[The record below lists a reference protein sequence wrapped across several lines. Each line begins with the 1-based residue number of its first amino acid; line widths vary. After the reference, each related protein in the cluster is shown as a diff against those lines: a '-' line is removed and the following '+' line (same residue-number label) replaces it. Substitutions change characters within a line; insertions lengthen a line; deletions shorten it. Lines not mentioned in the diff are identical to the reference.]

1 MGSRETPLLK
11 KPPLILL
18 LHILLPS
25 KAPLLRQVSN
35 WFDKTPSSL
44 ISRRWQRRRLTLI
57 LPTQRWERQPP
68 KFSPASKLEWLE
80 NLQKRPQKKVLLPQ
94 QRWKKLQKRQKLRRR
109 WILTWKTQR

>member
-80 NLQKRPQKKVLLPQ
+80 NLQKRPKRCRRASKPGRKLFEELMFLLRLGQ
-94 QRWKKLQKRQKLRRR
+94 IFCSFR
-109 WILTWKTQR
+109 

>member
-1 MGSRETPLLK
+1 MGERTLSSKNLLFSC
-11 KPPLILL
+11 
-18 LHILLPS
+18 LPHPFSS
-25 KAPLLRQVSN
+25 KATFLRPVSN
-35 WFDKTPSSL
+35 WFDKTPLSSYL
-44 ISRRWQRRRLTLI
+44 TSQWQRRRLTLI
-57 LPTQRWERQPP
+57 SPTQRWERQPP